1 MENNKLLYYKHC
13 NKEWTD
19 THTSEVNSR
28 CLVCRSKDIQPY
40 KIEELTNEKTISINT
55 RATGYRS

>member
-40 KIEELTNEKTISINT
+40 KIEELTNEKTIS
-55 RATGYRS
+55 RRRS

>member
-40 KIEELTNEKTISINT
+40 KIEELTNEKTIS
-55 RATGYRS
+55 RRRR